1 MSADSF
7 ARSLRAVFVAI
18 VVIAVAVPSSAQVF
32 GYITDN
38 LDRTISVINTRTDTV
53 VATIDLGIPYPYGV
67 ACHPDGTRV
76 YVSGTGVAFDGTVY
90 LIDVATQNWAGSVA
104 VGKSPQGLAVL
115 PDGSRLYVA
124 NGTDDTVSV
133 IDTSTFTVT
142 GTVPLDESVEPY
154 GVVAHPDSS
163 TVYVSNY
170 VGSSVSVIDVATGT
184 VTTTIPV
191 QAKPRGITID
201 PDGDYVYVANSEAD
215 SVSVIDTATNSVIDT
230 IIVGGI
236 NADFP
241 YAVAIHPD
249 GGTLYVSLHR
259 VSTSTPISSVAVVDT
274 ATRSQTLQIT
284 GFWSALGLSVHP
296 AGDRLYV
303 VDGDLDAVQVVDT
316 GSNTIVD
323 TVPVGYGPF
332 AFGDFFIRTL
342 IFADGFGSGDLT
354 AWSAR
359 VP

>member
-1 MSADSF
+1 VTV
-7 ARSLRAVFVAI
+7 LVL
-18 VVIAVAVPSSAQVF
+18 AVAAPSSAQVF
-32 GYITDN
+32 GYISDN
-38 LDRTISVINTRTDTV
+38 LDRTISVINTRADAV

-67 ACHPDGTRV
+67 ACHPDGTKV
-76 YVSGTGVAFDGTVY
+76 YVSGTGVASAGTIY
-90 LIDVATQNWAGSVA
+90 LIDVATQAWADSVA
-104 VGKSPQGLAVL
+104 VGKSPNGLTVL
-115 PDGSRLYVA
+115 PDGSRVYVA

-133 IDTSTFTVT
+133 IDTATFTSVDT
-142 GTVPLDESVEPY
+142 IPLDENTEPY

-201 PDGDYVYVANSEAD
+201 PDGNFVYVANSEAD
-215 SVSVIDTATNSVIDT
+215 SVSVIDTATNTVVDT

-241 YAVAIHPD
+241 YALAIHPD

-274 ATRSQTLQIT
+274 TTRSQTLQIT

-303 VDGDLDAVQVVDT
+303 VDGDLDAVQVIDT
-316 GSNTIVD
+316 STNTVID
-323 TVPVGYGPF
+323 TVPVGDGPY

-342 IFADGFGSGDLT
+342 LFADGFESGDISK
-354 AWSAR
+354 WSQR